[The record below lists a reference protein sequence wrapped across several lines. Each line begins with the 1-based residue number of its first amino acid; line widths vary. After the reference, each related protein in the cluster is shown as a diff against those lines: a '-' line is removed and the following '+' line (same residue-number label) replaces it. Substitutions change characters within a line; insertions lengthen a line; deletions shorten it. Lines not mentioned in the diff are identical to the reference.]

1 MRTVKSNEKI
11 VHEEKTLQEQIEDHI
26 EMLEN
31 LNKTICSNSS
41 HPQYD
46 LLTCESI
53 QESLLDYQ
61 DSETISNDG

>member
-53 QESLLDYQ
+53 Q
-61 DSETISNDG
+61 G